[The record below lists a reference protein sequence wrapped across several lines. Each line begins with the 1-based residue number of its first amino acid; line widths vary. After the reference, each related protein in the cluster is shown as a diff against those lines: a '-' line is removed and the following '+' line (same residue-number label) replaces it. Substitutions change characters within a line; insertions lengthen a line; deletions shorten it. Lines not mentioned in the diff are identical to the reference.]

1 MKNAL
6 PLPEACRLVGL
17 PLSTGQALLRRNRS
31 LAAGWQRNRRGKPT
45 PLVDPAQLRGAAYSS
60 GGKVSARFA
69 YRCRLAGVDPA
80 QALWSIVSGSKGDDG
95 KHDLDMISD
104 AMRLALEENAG
115 AQFLREGALACAF
128 LAALG
133 GKRIDT
139 LSQSFDIQLANL
151 LRKQAATRKERI
163 PKGDFEQLWK
173 KLISAVCKNPTWR
186 KTKPL
191 VVRDEDAAGGVTIR
205 LRVAPLYDRGFLRA
219 APFAGEPRAGDRD
232 ANTKRARQESEAN
245 KRLIHLA
252 AGEVAKRLFPAGGGV
267 NTEGGKSLG
276 AAFRL
281 MAAAHL
287 RSGERQP
294 SPSEVNAAEAL
305 RIMQEDLDIARG
317 MAWPFLLAYWRRWAR
332 DLMPPSPSAVYA
344 AFQIKSRPLTGT
356 GPRRKPTGPRRN
368 PKAKLRRETAS
379 ERAQAICQRY
389 CDDTLNAA
397 QRKIVAR
404 VIAQLLQL
412 EKEGRADSRDNLAQ
426 ALGYTKGGADFRAAF
441 PDKLITAAHQCLED
455 ESIETLFSKSGD
467 EPGRMAN

>member
-6 PLPEACRLVGL
+6 PLPEACRLAGV
-17 PLSTGQALLRRNRS
+17 PLSTGQALLRRDRG

-45 PLVDPAQLRGAAYSS
+45 PLVDAARLRGAAYQG

-69 YRCRLAGVDPA
+69 HRCRVAGVDPA
-80 QALWSIVSGSKGDDG
+80 RALWSIVSGSRGDDG
-95 KHDLDMISD
+95 RHDLDMIGD
-104 AMRLALEENAG
+104 AMRLALEEGAG

-133 GKRIDT
+133 GRRIDA
-139 LSQSFDIQLANL
+139 LSMSFDIQLANL
-151 LRKQAATRKERI
+151 LRKQAAARKERI

-173 KLISAVCKNPTWR
+173 KLIIAVCKNPTWR

-191 VVRDEDAAGGVTIR
+191 VVRDEDSAGGATIR
-205 LRVAPLYDRGFLRA
+205 LRVDPLYNRGWRVA
-219 APFAGEPRAGDRD
+219 AVFSGEPRAGDRD
-232 ANTKRARQESEAN
+232 ASTKRARQESEAN

-267 NTEGGKSLG
+267 NTEGSKSLG

-287 RSGERQP
+287 RRGERQP

-305 RIMQEDLDIARG
+305 RIMQEDLDIARS
-317 MAWPFLLAYWRRWAR
+317 MAWPFLLAYWRRMAR
-332 DLMPPSPSAVYA
+332 DLLPPSPSAVRA
-344 AFQIKSRPLTGT
+344 AFQLKSRARPGS
-356 GPRRKPTGPRRN
+356 GPRRKP
-368 PKAKLRRETAS
+368 KAKFRRETAS

-389 CDDTLNAA
+389 CDDTLSAS

-426 ALGYTKGGADFRAAF
+426 ALGYAKGGADFRAAF

-455 ESIETLFSKSGD
+455 ESIETLFSKSGE
-467 EPGRMAN
+467 EPGQMAN

>member
-1 MKNAL
+1 MKNVL

-45 PLVDPAQLRGAAYSS
+45 PLVDPAQLRGAAYSG

-80 QALWSIVSGSKGDDG
+80 RALWSIVSGSKGDDG

-133 GKRIDT
+133 GKRINT
-139 LSQSFDIQLANL
+139 LLQSFDIQLANL

-173 KLISAVCKNPTWR
+173 KLLGAVCKKPAWR
-186 KTKPL
+186 RTKP
-191 VVRDEDAAGGVTIR
+191 VVIRSEDAAGALSVR
-205 LRVAPLYDRGFLRA
+205 LAVVPLYERGLRGA
-219 APFAGEPRAGDRD
+219 AIFSGEPRAGDRD
-232 ANTKRARQESEAN
+232 TNSKRARQESEAN

-287 RSGERQP
+287 RRGERQP

-305 RIMQEDLDIARG
+305 RIMQEDLDIARS
-317 MAWPFLLAYWRRWAR
+317 MAWPFLLAYWRRMAR

-356 GPRRKPTGPRRN
+356 GPRRKP
-368 PKAKLRRETAS
+368 KAKFRRETAS

-455 ESIETLFSKSGD
+455 ESIETLFSKSGE
-467 EPGRMAN
+467 EPGQMAN